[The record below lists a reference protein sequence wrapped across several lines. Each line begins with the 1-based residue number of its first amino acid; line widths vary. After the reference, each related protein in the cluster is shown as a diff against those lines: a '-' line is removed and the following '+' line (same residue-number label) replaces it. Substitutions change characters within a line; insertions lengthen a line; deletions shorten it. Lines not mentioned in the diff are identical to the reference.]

1 MGALVIDNKK
11 YARVLAKVLP
21 RVITTDEEHERMLAE
36 VEKLMDKG
44 EHRTAEEDAALD
56 LMVRLVKDYEEEH
69 HPLPDPS
76 PHEILV
82 YLMEQRSLKQ
92 ADLLPIFK
100 SRGYVSDVIN
110 AKRAISKVHAKQLA
124 EFFQGLG
131 EPIHLTRQLES
142 LLVKKIEAE
151 QTVFIPHRQQ
161 GHLLIERPFHPY
173 DLLVA
178 AG

>member
-56 LMVRLVKDYEEEH
+56 LMVRLIQDYEAVH
-69 HPLPDPS
+69 HPLPDPT
-76 PHEILV
+76 PHEMLL
-82 YLMEQRSLKQ
+82 YLMERRSLKQ
-92 ADLLPIFK
+92 ADLHPIFK

-110 AKRAISKVHAKQLA
+110 AKRAISKAHARQLA
-124 EFFQGLG
+124 EFFKVSA
-131 EPIHLTRQLES
+131 S
-142 LLVKKIEAE
+142 L
-151 QTVFIPHRQQ
+151 FI
-161 GHLLIERPFHPY
+161 
-173 DLLVA
+173 
-178 AG
+178 

>member
-11 YARVLAKVLP
+11 YARVLAIVLP
-21 RVITTDEEHERMLAE
+21 RVITTDEEHERLLAE
-36 VEKLMDKG
+36 VEKLMDKS
-44 EHRTAEEDAALD
+44 EHRTVEEDAALD
-56 LMVRLVKDYEEEH
+56 LMVRLIKDYEEER

-76 PHEILV
+76 PHEMLV

-124 EFFQGLG
+124 QFFNVSANL
-131 EPIHLTRQLES
+131 
-142 LLVKKIEAE
+142 
-151 QTVFIPHRQQ
+151 FI
-161 GHLLIERPFHPY
+161 
-173 DLLVA
+173 
-178 AG
+178 

>member
-1 MGALVIDNKK
+1 MGALVIDDKK

-36 VEKLMDKG
+36 VEKLMDKS

-56 LMVRLVKDYEEEH
+56 LMVRLIKDYEEEH
-69 HPLPDPS
+69 HPLPDPG
-76 PHEILV
+76 PREMLV
-82 YLMEQRSLKQ
+82 YLMEQRSLKR

-124 EFFQGLG
+124 GFFKVSANL
-131 EPIHLTRQLES
+131 
-142 LLVKKIEAE
+142 
-151 QTVFIPHRQQ
+151 FI
-161 GHLLIERPFHPY
+161 
-173 DLLVA
+173 
-178 AG
+178 